1 MAGRPVS
8 FIFPQEYV
16 LDQPHQRGQRAV
28 VAVAARVELRDEN
41 GNSIAT
47 LYPTPPLDPNE
58 PLVPW
63 DPTITREELE
73 RRMAEP
79 AYTFEEARKMLGW
92 A

>member
-1 MAGRPVS
+1 MVTL
-8 FIFPQEYV
+8 YV
-16 LDQPHQRGQRAV
+16 GGQKVGTLEDAPKLIPELIARKQ
-28 VAVAARVELRDEN
+28 RVELRDEN

-73 RRMAEP
+73 RRMTEP
-79 AYTFEEARKMLGW
+79 AYTFEEVRKMLGW
-92 A
+92 S